1 MFDVFKILSCFMKM
15 RTKFLIFL
23 QSYDQKRCKI
33 LNFLR
38 WIKYWAKVYI
48 KIMPKHQHNHI
59 KSRLSLRARVKICS
73 GCQKLHKNFGYT
85 EYFTAQT
92 CRSFLG
98 GMGKCGTSET
108 ERANFYGTKNTWI
121 VMWRPFLPGITG
133 WTQRVWSLYLSPKG
147 LYHCIR
153 GWIKLDS
160 GS

>member
-1 MFDVFKILSCFMKM
+1 MQKLEKNSHFPIKESNMFDVFKILSCFMKM

-38 WIKYWAKVYI
+38 WIKYWAKVHI

-121 VMWRPFLPGITG
+121 VMWRPFLP
-133 WTQRVWSLYLSPKG
+133 SPFFQN
-147 LYHCIR
+147 
-153 GWIKLDS
+153 
-160 GS
+160 

>member
-1 MFDVFKILSCFMKM
+1 MHLQIIKFSAKVGEEFPFSHKGIKYVRCIQNFILLHEDANKV
-15 RTKFLIFL
+15 LIFL

-121 VMWRPFLPGITG
+121 VM
-133 WTQRVWSLYLSPKG
+133 
-147 LYHCIR
+147 
-153 GWIKLDS
+153 
-160 GS
+160 

>member
-1 MFDVFKILSCFMKM
+1 MQKLEKNSHFPIKESNMFDVFKILSCFMKM

-59 KSRLSLRARVKICS
+59 KTRLSLRARVKICS
-73 GCQKLHKNFGYT
+73 GCQKLHKKFGYT

-108 ERANFYGTKNTWI
+108 ERAG
-121 VMWRPFLPGITG
+121 
-133 WTQRVWSLYLSPKG
+133 
-147 LYHCIR
+147 
-153 GWIKLDS
+153 KLLRNKKHMDR
-160 GS
+160 

>member
-1 MFDVFKILSCFMKM
+1 MQKLEKNSHFPIKESNMFDVFKILSCFMKM

-59 KSRLSLRARVKICS
+59 KTRLSLRARVKICS
-73 GCQKLHKNFGYT
+73 GCQKLHKKFGYT

-108 ERANFYGTKNTWI
+108 EEQKTHGSWCERLSSL
-121 VMWRPFLPGITG
+121 LP
-133 WTQRVWSLYLSPKG
+133 
-147 LYHCIR
+147 
-153 GWIKLDS
+153 KLICKLKLEFTHF
-160 GS
+160 